1 MSETVARVLVA
12 DDDFTVRR
20 LMQAALKK
28 HNFAVTLAEDGEE
41 ALQQFASTSFDIV
54 LLDVDMP
61 HRDGYQ
67 VCSEIRRLWGMDIP
81 VVLVTGHD
89 DVDSIERAY
98 QSGATDF
105 IAKPINW
112 PLISHRLRY
121 VLRAFH
127 TLQSLNAA
135 EAKNRAL
142 LRALP
147 DLLLRIDAVGRVIE
161 QHGRP
166 GLLNEAFRGAST
178 LTERLSNDTAE
189 MCIEAIR
196 RTLATSQVENVEF
209 RVTIAGGSRYIE
221 GRIAAIGADDA
232 LCLLHDA
239 SNRREAEQK
248 VRYLA
253 YYDTLTNL
261 PNRQFF
267 RELLERALARAQRQ
281 RERLAVLFMD
291 LDGFK
296 GINDSFGHH
305 IGDQVLQWA
314 AERLRA
320 GLRATDISSCNSREL
335 LDEPGQGDLDI
346 ARLGGD
352 EFTIL
357 LSRLQHPENAL
368 SVGRRVGDLIRQP
381 FVIEGHE
388 LVMTTSIGISIFP
401 DDAQD
406 AASLLKFADTAMYA
420 AKTQGRDNCQY
431 YSAPLTARAVK
442 RLSMESSLRLALDRN
457 EFQLVYQPQID
468 ILSGAILSVE
478 ALLRWRHPEKGL
490 ILPLEFIPL
499 AEENGMILPIGAWV
513 LQTACAD
520 AMRWRSAKLPA
531 VQVAVNLSPV
541 QFRNPHLQ
549 REVLDALRETHLP
562 VEQLEL
568 EITESALMDDADQ
581 TLASLRA
588 LRETGLDIA
597 LDDFGTGYSSL
608 NYLKRLPLSK
618 LKVDRSFV
626 CDLPTSPEDE
636 AIIGAVV
643 ALARKLG
650 MRVTAEGVET
660 QAQRDR
666 LISLGCHTLQGFLF
680 SRPVPPE
687 AIGDMLA
694 CAAAGGPPLG
704 SR

>member
-1 MSETVARVLVA
+1 MSKIMARVLVA
-12 DDDFTVRR
+12 DDDLTVRL
-20 LMQAALKK
+20 LMQAALQG
-28 HNFAVTLAEDGEE
+28 HEFAVTLAEDGEE
-41 ALQQFASTSFDIV
+41 ALQAFAAAPFDVV

-61 HRDGYQ
+61 RRDGYQ
-67 VCSEIRRLWGMDIP
+67 VCAEIRRVWGMDIP

-98 QSGATDF
+98 QLGATDF

-112 PLISHRLRY
+112 TLLAHRLRY

-127 TLQSLNAA
+127 TLQSLNVS
-135 EAKNRAL
+135 EAKNRAM

-147 DLLLRIDAVGRVIE
+147 DLLLRVDASGQVIE
-161 QHGRP
+161 RHGRP
-166 GLLNEAFRGAST
+166 GLLNDLFQGALT
-178 LTERLSNDTAE
+178 LTERLPDDAAAL
-189 MCIEAIR
+189 CLKAVGY
-196 RTLATSQVENVEF
+196 TLATGHVENVQF
-209 RVTIAGGSRYIE
+209 KVAAAGGPCYVE
-221 GRIAAIGADDA
+221 GRIAAIGAHDA

-239 SNRREAEQK
+239 TNRHEAERK

-267 RELLERALARAQRQ
+267 RELLERAIARAQRQ
-281 RERLAVLFMD
+281 KEQLAVLFMD

-314 AERLRA
+314 AERLRT
-320 GLRATDISSCNSREL
+320 GLRMSDVPSRESREWSE
-335 LDEPGQGDLDI
+335 EPGQGDLDI

-357 LSRLQHPENAL
+357 LSHLQHPENAL
-368 SVGRRVGDLIRQP
+368 GVARRVGDLMRQP
-381 FVIEGHE
+381 FIIEGHE
-388 LVMTTSIGISIFP
+388 LVTTTSIGISIFP
-401 DDAQD
+401 DDAHD

-431 YSAPLTARAVK
+431 YSAPLTERAVK

-457 EFQLVYQPQID
+457 EFHLVYQPQID
-468 ILSGAILSVE
+468 VKTGLILSVE
-478 ALLRWRHPEKGL
+478 ALLRWQHPERGL
-490 ILPLEFIPL
+490 IPPLEFIPL

-513 LQTACAD
+513 LHTACTD
-520 AMRWRSAKLPA
+520 AMRWQALDRPA
-531 VQVAVNLSPV
+531 IQVAVNLSPV
-541 QFRNPHLQ
+541 QFRNPYLQ
-549 REVLDALRETHLP
+549 RDVLEVLRDTHLP

-568 EITESALMDDADQ
+568 EITESVLMDDAGH
-581 TLASLRA
+581 TLTALRN
-588 LRETGLDIA
+588 LRETGLRIA

-608 NYLKRLPLSK
+608 SYLKRLPLSN

-626 CDLPTSPEDE
+626 CDLPASPEDE

-643 ALARKLG
+643 AMAGKLG

-660 QAQRDR
+660 QAQSDI
-666 LISLGCHTLQGFLF
+666 LVKLGCHTLQGYLF
-680 SRPVPPE
+680 SKPVPFE
-687 AIGDMLA
+687 AISALLPRTAVDGR
-694 CAAAGGPPLG
+694 P
-704 SR
+704 